1 MPTKHT
7 VRLSDDQRRDLD
19 RLTRTG
25 TAHAQT
31 ITYACALLLVDEAT
45 DSETTDS
52 ETTGSE
58 TTDSETTD
66 SMAWSDEK
74 TADALGVSPRTI
86 ARLRKQFCTD
96 GLAEAIRARRETPG
110 RPPKIDGVAEAHLI
124 ALACSEPPE
133 GRARWSLRLLADEFV
148 ALEVCEP
155 VSYETVR
162 QALKKTHSGP
172 TSRRVG

>member
-1 MPTKHT
+1 MPTKHAI
-7 VRLSDDQRRDLD
+7 RLSDDQRRPLD

-25 TAHAQT
+25 TAHAKT
-31 ITYACALLLVDEAT
+31 ISYARAFLLVDEA
-45 DSETTDS
+45 DD
-52 ETTGSE
+52 G
-58 TTDSETTD
+58 
-66 SMAWSDEK
+66 MAWSDEK
-74 TADALGVSPRTI
+74 TADALGMSARTV
-86 ARLRKQFCTD
+86 ARLRRQFCTE
-96 GLAEAIRARRETPG
+96 GLDEALRPRRPASG

-133 GRARWSLRLLADEFV
+133 GRAQWSLRLLADEFV

-162 QALKKTHSGP
+162 QTLKKTRSDP